1 MGLRQGVCTSYH
13 LGMTAHASV
22 DPRARQKSDTRAR
35 LLDAARRLFGRLGP
49 ALTTVD
55 QIARE
60 AGTSRANFYLHF
72 GGKEDVLHALRR
84 EMWRMALGFYEA
96 FSELPDTSQETLYRW
111 LQDVAEVWT
120 RDGGLTRIV
129 LGATPS
135 EVAQEY
141 QEHVTQYIDA
151 LTRDADKWRGFPKAQ
166 ARQRAYLLIVQLER
180 CMNDQDHIDLPVER
194 TSLLRT
200 LAAVWA
206 ATLTAP
212 RR

>member
-1 MGLRQGVCTSYH
+1 
-13 LGMTAHASV
+13 MTAHATV
-22 DPRARQKSDTRAR
+22 DARAAQKSDTRAR
-35 LLDAARRLFGRLGP
+35 LLTAARRLFGQLGP
-49 ALTTVD
+49 ALATVD

-72 GGKEDVLHALRR
+72 GGKDDVLHALRR
-84 EMWRMALGFYEA
+84 EMWRMALDFYEGFA
-96 FSELPDTSQETLYRW
+96 ELPDTSQETLHHW
-111 LQDVAEVWT
+111 LQGVAQAWAQ
-120 RDGGLTRIV
+120 DGGLTRIV
-129 LGATPS
+129 LGATPR
-135 EVAQEY
+135 EVEQEY

-151 LTRDADKWRGFPKAQ
+151 LTRDAGKWRGFSKAQ

-206 ATLTAP
+206 ATLASP
-212 RR
+212 HR

>member
-1 MGLRQGVCTSYH
+1 MCATYH
-13 LGMTAHASV
+13 VGMTAHATV
-22 DPRARQKSDTRAR
+22 DARAAQKSDTRAR

-96 FSELPDTSQETLYRW
+96 FAELPDTSQATLHRW
-111 LQDVAEVWT
+111 LQGVAEVWT

-129 LGATPS
+129 LGATPG
-135 EVAQEY
+135 EVEQEY

-151 LTRDADKWRGFPKAQ
+151 LTRDAGKWRGFSKVQ

-212 RR
+212 HR